1 MSITTLAEDE
11 VPQVSAMTDL
21 LKDALAHAQTIKPAA
36 TIEPPLTK
44 SNFESF
50 MVRLP
55 AIFPSLAPDS
65 TPQSKD
71 SDKARLYATVETA
84 ARRIFSSMVSST
96 SIGSPKFV
104 QVWNLFDLLSI
115 LSDNEQCDPALLF
128 WLVEELLD
136 SQTVDGCRKVFDFL
150 ESRRER
156 ITAKNLKQKS
166 LVILRSCN
174 DLLRRLSRAEDA
186 AFCGRVYIF
195 MFQSIPPG
203 DRSSVNLRGE
213 YHVENVTAFE
223 ETPAALDSPVPDK
236 MDIDGEGGH
245 PKSDGKD
252 VKPAPK
258 AVSFEAKNKP
268 DSDKILD
275 TDLLYPIFWALQ
287 HFFSQPTTL
296 FDQSEL
302 TKFKSGIEATMTAFE
317 SVEKI
322 QKSGKG
328 PDEHKLI
335 PQKRKAAEANEDLRS
350 TNNNP
355 KYLTSRELFE
365 LELRST
371 NFVLSQISDLYF
383 RRHILIQAFIIID
396 FLLSLT
402 PQARAKI
409 ANVQQNRSVVYAD
422 KNLGEDNVGNTPK
435 IFFSEIWAKK
445 MKDRITSYI
454 QADSD
459 GFFFFR
465 VVESVIS
472 RDKGWVRWKV
482 ENCPPIERPSVS
494 PVEFN
499 EAKAGAKRLATSRR
513 PKAGLNS
520 LSLAFMDEKDDNQ
533 SLERLKDP
541 TRWRLPDLAEFKN
554 KIASDDLD
562 LDFANSEKEKTQLLE
577 SKASK
582 TWRALRIAR
591 RSRLAAFDKIEDWQN
606 VDVIFQESVAEET
619 QEDDGADKGKCPKN
633 TTPII
638 LSGPSGVGKSTLTSL
653 LLERQKGAFNKIVRH
668 TTRAAKNGEVNGQD
682 FHFVDLKTFNTMLDG
697 DYFLESSNDNEVRY
711 GTSQK
716 FVNAPEASEKVAL
729 IQLDREGTQMA
740 KDNGFSARI
749 AFISP
754 PSLEVLE
761 ARLRKI
767 EGLSEEEVQQKLK
780 ASQEEIEQSGS
791 SDLYD
796 RVIIN
801 DDLETAYKALEDF
814 IYESANANGVHEETS
829 TDEDTAM
836 KDETND
842 DDANPS

>member
-1 MSITTLAEDE
+1 MSITSLAEDE
-11 VPQVSAMTDL
+11 VPQVAAMTDL
-21 LKDALAHAQTIKPAA
+21 IKDALTHAQTIKPAA

-44 SNFESF
+44 SSFEAF
-50 MVRLP
+50 IARLP
-55 AIFPSLAPDS
+55 TIFPSLAPDS
-65 TPQSKD
+65 TQGKD
-71 SDKARLYATVETA
+71 SEKVRLYAAVETA
-84 ARRIFSSMVSST
+84 ARRIFSSMVAST
-96 SIGSPKFV
+96 SIDSPDFV
-104 QVWNLFDLLSI
+104 RVWNLFDFLSI

-213 YHVENVTAFE
+213 YHVENVTTFE
-223 ETPAALDSPVPDK
+223 ETPAASDSPAIDK
-236 MDIDGEGGH
+236 MDVDVEGSH
-245 PKSDGKD
+245 PKSEAKD
-252 VKPAPK
+252 AKSATKV
-258 AVSFEAKNKP
+258 VSFESKNK
-268 DSDKILD
+268 SASEKTLD
-275 TDLLYPIFWALQ
+275 TDALYPVFWSLQ

-317 SVEKI
+317 SIEKI

-328 PDEHKLI
+328 AEEHKTI
-335 PQKRKAAEANEDLRS
+335 PQKRKAAANEDLRS

-365 LELRST
+365 LE
-371 NFVLSQISDLYF
+371 ISDLYF
-383 RRHILIQAFIIID
+383 RRHILIQAFIILD

-422 KNLGEDNVGNTPK
+422 KNLSEDDET
-435 IFFSEIWAKK
+435 WAKK

-494 PVEFN
+494 PAEFN
-499 EAKAGAKRLATSRR
+499 EARAGAKRLATSRR
-513 PKAGLNS
+513 PKAGMNS
-520 LSLAFMDEKDDNQ
+520 LSLAFLDENNDSQ
-533 SLERLKDP
+533 SLEKLKDP
-541 TRWRLPDLAEFKN
+541 AKWKLPDLAEFKD
-554 KIASDDLD
+554 KIATDDLD
-562 LDFANSEKEKTQLLE
+562 LDFAETEKEKTQLLE

-582 TWRALRIAR
+582 TWRALRIAS
-591 RSRLAAFDKIEDWQN
+591 RSRLAMFDKIEDWKN
-606 VDVIFQESVAEET
+606 IDAIFQELDADEAKEE
-619 QEDDGADKGKCPKN
+619 EDGAEKGRRPENIK
-633 TTPII
+633 PII
-638 LSGPSGVGKSTLTSL
+638 LSGPGRVGKSTLISL
-653 LLERQKGAFNKIVRH
+653 LLDRQKGIFNKIIRH
-668 TTRAAKNGEVNGQD
+668 TTRAPREGEVDGRD
-682 FHFVDLKTFNTMLDG
+682 FHFVDLNSFNTMRDG
-697 DYFLESSNDNEVRY
+697 DYFLEYSTDNDVHY

-716 FVNAPEASEKVAL
+716 LINAPDASDKVAL
-729 IQLDREGTQMA
+729 IKLDREGTRLA
-740 KDNGFSARI
+740 KENGFSARVVFI
-749 AFISP
+749 AP
-754 PSLEVLE
+754 PSAEVLE
-761 ARLRKI
+761 ARLRNI
-767 EGLSEEEVQQKLK
+767 EGLSEEEIQETLK
-780 ASQEEIEQSGS
+780 AAREETDQSNSG
-791 SDLYD
+791 DLYD
-796 RVIIN
+796 KVITN
-801 DDLETAYKALEDF
+801 DDLETAYRALEEF
-814 IYESANANGVHEETS
+814 IYESPPTNGVHEGAVTE
-829 TDEDTAM
+829 EDTAM
-836 KDETND
+836 KDETNGD
-842 DDANPS
+842 S

>member
-11 VPQVSAMTDL
+11 VPQASAMTDL
-21 LKDALAHAQTIKPAA
+21 LKDALTHAQIIKPAA

-50 MVRLP
+50 VVRLP

-65 TPQSKD
+65 TSESKD
-71 SDKARLYATVETA
+71 SEKVRLYATVETA
-84 ARRIFSSMVSST
+84 ARRIFSSMIAST
-96 SIGSPKFV
+96 SIDSPGFV
-104 QVWNLFDLLSI
+104 RVWNLFDLLSI

-223 ETPAALDSPVPDK
+223 EPPAASDSPVPDK
-236 MDIDGEGGH
+236 MDIDPESGH

-252 VKPAPK
+252 VKSATK
-258 AVSFEAKNKP
+258 AVSFEAKIKP

-275 TDLLYPIFWALQ
+275 TDSLYPIFWSLQ

-302 TKFKSGIEATMTAFE
+302 AKFKSGIEATMTAFE

-365 LELRST
+365 LE
-371 NFVLSQISDLYF
+371 ISDLYF
-383 RRHILIQAFIIID
+383 RRHILIQAFIILD

-422 KNLGEDNVGNTPK
+422 KNLGEDN
-435 IFFSEIWAKK
+435 EIWAKK

-513 PKAGLNS
+513 PKAGMNS
-520 LSLAFMDEKDDNQ
+520 LSLAFMDERDDNQ

-541 TRWRLPDLAEFKN
+541 AKWRLPDLAEFKN

-591 RSRLAAFDKIEDWQN
+591 RSRLAAFDKIDDWKN
-606 VDVIFQESVAEET
+606 VDVIFQESVAEEEQ
-619 QEDDGADKGKCPKN
+619 QEGEDRADQGKRPKN

-638 LSGPSGVGKSTLTSL
+638 LSGASGVGKSTLTSL
-653 LLERQKGAFNKIVRH
+653 LLERQKGIFNKIVRH
-668 TTRAAKNGEVNGQD
+668 TTRAARDGEVNGQD
-682 FHFVDLKTFNTMLDG
+682 FHFVDMKTFNTMLDG
-697 DYFLESSNDNEVRY
+697 DYFLESSNDNEVQY

-716 FVNAPEASEKVAL
+716 LVNAPEAFEKVAL
-729 IQLDREGTQMA
+729 IQLDQEGTQIA

-749 AFISP
+749 VFISP
-754 PSLEVLE
+754 PSPEVLE

-791 SDLYD
+791 SSLYD

-801 DDLETAYKALEDF
+801 DDLETAYKALEEF
-814 IYESANANGVHEETS
+814 IYEFPNGVHEATS

-842 DDANPS
+842 DDANSS